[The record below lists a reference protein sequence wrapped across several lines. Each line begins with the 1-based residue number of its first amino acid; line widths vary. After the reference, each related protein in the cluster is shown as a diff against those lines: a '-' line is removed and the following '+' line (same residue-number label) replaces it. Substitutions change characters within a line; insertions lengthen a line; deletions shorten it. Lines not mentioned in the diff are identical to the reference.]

1 MEAGSDLLV
10 EVPPRDWKAWRDL
23 FKLDWPRHEVAYNLI
38 DNYTTWHE
46 HGVDLRGLKVYS
58 LNGEWAQNG
67 TYVIIDREEM
77 FLYTMDSTL
86 DTLRRMLTLV
96 DWSQS
101 YLINMGLYR
110 PLVMEIY
117 QKYEL
122 EVLFDKHTYIYYMD
136 HEEARHLEVELPAGF
151 KLADLDASHAKF
163 INDEWPHKRPGSER
177 FIEQL
182 IRLNVNVGLFD
193 GDGRLVAWCMRV
205 QNGAMA
211 MLGVAQP
218 RRGYGSLV
226 ALGFTRKMGELGL
239 NTYASVIECNE
250 PPRKMFEKLGFKMS
264 WTTDWTRNGPSERKN
279 EQNAE

>member
-1 MEAGSDLLV
+1 MATDLLQ
-10 EVPPRDWKAWRDL
+10 EVLPRDWKAWRDL
-23 FKLDWPRHEVAYNLI
+23 YKSDWPRHEVAYNLI
-38 DNYTTWHE
+38 DNYITWHE
-46 HGVDLRGLKVYS
+46 HSVDLQGLVLYS
-58 LNGEWAQNG
+58 LNGQWAQNG
-67 TYVIIDREEM
+67 TYVIIDRGEM
-77 FLYTMDSTL
+77 FLYTLDSTL
-86 DTLRRMLTLV
+86 DALRRMLTLV

-122 EVLFDKHTYIYYMD
+122 EVLFDKHTCIYYMA
-136 HEEARHLEVELPAGF
+136 HEEARKLNVTLPAGF
-151 KLADLDASHAKF
+151 RFADLDVSHANF
-163 INDEWPHKRPGSER
+163 INDEWPHKRPGSVR

-193 GDGRLVAWCMRV
+193 GAGQLVAWCMRV

-239 NTYASVIECNE
+239 NTYASVIDSNE
-250 PPRKMFEKLGFKMS
+250 PPRKMFEKLGYKVS
-264 WTTDWTRNGPSERKN
+264 WTTDWTRNGPIKQKN
-279 EQNAE
+279 ELNSK